1 MKTITEQ
8 IAELLLPIL
17 QSEIVNKTAGI
28 EEGYRSISVELGI
41 FHNGPKAE
49 VCIYAGGACTDI
61 FRGNDIDAAIEAVR
75 QFNPEQKRLNA
86 IAKLKAELAAL
97 EDTK

>member
-17 QSEIVNKTAGI
+17 QSEIVNKTSGEADR
-28 EEGYRSISVELGI
+28 YRSINVELGI
-41 FHNGPKAE
+41 FYNGPKVE
-49 VCIYAGGACTDI
+49 VCIYPGGMCDDI
-61 FRGNDIDAAIEAVR
+61 FRGADIDSALEAVR
-75 QFNPEQKRLNA
+75 QFNPEQKKLNH

-97 EDTK
+97 EGMK